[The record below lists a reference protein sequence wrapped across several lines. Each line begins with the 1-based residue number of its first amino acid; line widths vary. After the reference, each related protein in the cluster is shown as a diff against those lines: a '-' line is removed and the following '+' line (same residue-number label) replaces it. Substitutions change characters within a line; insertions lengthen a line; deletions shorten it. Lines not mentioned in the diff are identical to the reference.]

1 MALSDKQQR
10 FCDEYLL
17 DLNATQAAIRAGYS
31 EKTAKQIGS
40 ENLSKPDVN
49 AYLLARMKAREQ
61 RTQITQDMV
70 LRDIDTIKADAMSK
84 MADRDGN
91 VSMNSHQAA
100 LKACELLGKHLGMF
114 KDKVELTGAD
124 GGPLN
129 LSLEVAFI
137 GADRAS

>member
-49 AYLLARMKAREQ
+49 AYLLERMKEREQ

-70 LRDIDTIKADAMSK
+70 LRDINTIKADAMSK